1 MKTRLRLSLDPKTS
15 AWGKWFLLATIVGI
29 VAGVA
34 GIAFQL
40 GTELVHHYTLAEVAG
55 YHANEATGESS
66 FFGHSSSPFQVWLI
80 LPIICLGGLLTG
92 CLVYFF
98 APEAE
103 GHGTDAAIGAF
114 HNERGK
120 ISWRTPIVKAIASA
134 ITLGTGG
141 SAGREGP
148 IAQIGAGFGSYLAQR
163 LKLSVHDRRIM
174 LAIGMGAGIGAI
186 FRAPLAGAIFAGEI
200 LYRDADI
207 EAEVIVPGAVAST
220 VAYSIFQLALP
231 PDLRF
236 TPLFGDNLSYEF
248 AHLGELI
255 PYTLLVFALV
265 AASAIYVTT
274 LEVTHSFFARL
285 KIVPHVKPLIG
296 AAMAGLVAIGLFYS
310 FGRDLNALAVLGS
323 GYGFLQLALD
333 NAGSLSL
340 TILFAVAATKIL
352 TTALTIGSGGSGGVF
367 GPSMVIGGSV
377 GAGVGKL
384 FHQWMPTVVTQ
395 PSAFTIVGMAGFF
408 AGCANAPFSTILMVT
423 EMTGNYK
430 LLVPTLWV
438 SSLSFILARKW
449 SLYSTQVDTRME
461 SPAHRGDYN
470 LDLLEGLRV
479 EDAYRKSTKGITF
492 HEDASLDQIVHS
504 LADSMQRYFPV
515 FNSNEKLVGI
525 FSAEDVRRFLYD
537 DLLWAVANAGDV
549 MQENVITLQLDD
561 DLNHAIGQFTAL
573 NVDELP
579 VVDADDPNKIIG
591 FLRRKETI
599 AAYNVRRVA
608 RQREN
613 EEENRA

>member
-1 MKTRLRLSLDPKTS
+1 MKTRFRLSLDPKTS

-29 VAGVA
+29 VAGFA
-34 GIAFQL
+34 GIVFQF
-40 GTELVHHYTLAEVAG
+40 GTELVHHYTLGEMAG
-55 YHANEATGESS
+55 YHAKEASGESS
-66 FFGHSSSPFQVWLI
+66 FFGSGAADFRIWMI
-80 LPIICLGGLLTG
+80 LPIMCCGGLLTG
-92 CLVYFF
+92 CLVYFL

-120 ISWRTPIVKAIASA
+120 ISWHIPVVKAIASA

-163 LKLSVHDRRIM
+163 LHLSVHDRRVM

-207 EAEVIVPGAVAST
+207 EAEVIIPGAVAST
-220 VAYSIFQLALP
+220 VAYSVFQLALP
-231 PDLRF
+231 QDLRF
-236 TPLFGDNLSYEF
+236 TPLFGDALSHEF
-248 AHLGELI
+248 GHLGALL
-255 PYTLLVFALV
+255 PYTVLAFALV
-265 AASAIYVTT
+265 GASAIYVAT
-274 LEVTHSFFARL
+274 LDGIHNLFRRL
-285 KIVPHVKPLIG
+285 NVVPHVKPLLG
-296 AAMAGLVAIGLFYS
+296 AALAALVAIGLYYCL
-310 FGRDLNALAVLGS
+310 GRDLNSLAVLGS

-340 TILFAVAATKIL
+340 TILLAVAFTKIL
-352 TTALTIGSGGSGGVF
+352 TTSLTIGSGGSGGVF

-377 GAGVGKL
+377 GAAVGKV
-384 FHQWMPTVVTQ
+384 FNYWFPTVVLQ
-395 PSAFTIVGMAGFF
+395 PSTFAIVGMAGFF
-408 AGCANAPFSTILMVT
+408 AGCANAPFSTILMVS
-423 EMTGNYK
+423 EMTGDYK

-438 SSLSFILARKW
+438 SSLTFILARRW
-449 SLYSTQVDTRME
+449 SLYSTQVDTRMD

-470 LDLLEGLRV
+470 VDLLEGLQV
-479 EDAYRKSTKGITF
+479 SDVFRKGEKEITF
-492 HEDASLDQIVHS
+492 HEDASLDEIVHS
-504 LADSMQRYFPV
+504 LADSTQRYFPV
-515 FNSNEKLVGI
+515 FNNSEELVGI

-537 DLLWAVANAGDV
+537 DVLWHVANAGDV

-561 DLNHAIGQFTAL
+561 DLNFAMGQFTAL

-579 VVDADDPNKIIG
+579 VVDSDDPNKIIG
-591 FLRRKETI
+591 FLRRKESI
-599 AAYNVRRVA
+599 AAYNARRLA
-608 RQREN
+608 RQRET
-613 EEENRA
+613 EEENRV